1 LPAEIFFEFL
11 SDKMVRVSVT
21 QYLENGKQ
29 DKMGYMMTRVRQ

>member
-1 LPAEIFFEFL
+1 MFGDDFEFL

-21 QYLENGKQ
+21 QYLENGKR